1 MMTEVIEVPADYEV
15 QRKQHIMK
23 KVKDELKRISHYTPR
38 VGVFG
43 DTGVGKSSLCNALF
57 GSDIARISHVDTC
70 ACEPQEILI
79 GDKNE
84 GGIILV
90 DVPGIGED
98 TQHHEEYIHLY
109 ENLIHELDIVLWAI
123 KADDRKYM
131 SSMDVYSRVIEPNL
145 KKCPVVFAITQTD
158 KIEPYRNWDKKNGKP
173 GEKQMISLRFK
184 INDISSRFNVS
195 TNKIVPVSSVDTY
208 NLLTL
213 INKVVEMLPEEIASL
228 ETEYDDEM
236 LMIEQLETQELEYC
250 II

>member
-15 QRKQHIMK
+15 QRKQHIIK
-23 KVKDELKRISHYTPR
+23 KVKDELKRISNYTPR

-43 DTGVGKSSLCNALF
+43 DAGAGKSSLCNALF
-57 GSDIARISHVDTC
+57 GSDIARINHVDAC

-79 GDKNE
+79 GDKDE
-84 GGIILV
+84 GGMILV

-98 TQHHEEYIHLY
+98 TQHHEKYIHLY
-109 ENLIHELDIVLWAI
+109 EKLIHGLDIVLWAI

-131 SSMDVYSRVIEPNL
+131 SSIDVYRKVIEPNL
-145 KKCPVVFAITQTD
+145 KNCPVFFVITQTD
-158 KIEPYRNWDKKNGKP
+158 KIEPYRDWDKESGRP
-173 GEKQMISLRFK
+173 GEKQMISLQFK

-208 NLLTL
+208 NLPAL
-213 INKVVEMLPEEIASL
+213 INKVVEMLPNE
-228 ETEYDDEM
+228 EYDDEM
-236 LMIEQLETQELEYC
+236 FLIEQLETQELEYC